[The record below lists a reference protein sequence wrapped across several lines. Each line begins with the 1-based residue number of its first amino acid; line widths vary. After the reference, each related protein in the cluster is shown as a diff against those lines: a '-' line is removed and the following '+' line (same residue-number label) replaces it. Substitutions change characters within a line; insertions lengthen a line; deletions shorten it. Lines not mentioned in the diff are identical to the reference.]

1 MSTTQI
7 VSKRLHVSTA
17 INFVDDVASNSAYY
31 VFAAKHIPYDSG
43 DGTVPA
49 PNDTVVNN
57 YINIYNDMLFGKRI
71 ANTDVKTM
79 IPRYNWASGTKYAM
93 YDDTDPLLYDKQ
105 FFTVVDGGAFFR
117 VYKCLYNGGG
127 ANSTVEPTG
136 TDDSAFESPNDG
148 YIWKYMYS
156 TPSATMT
163 KFATTQYMP
172 VTPNTSITAAATPGS
187 IEVVAVED
195 GGIGYNNYL
204 TGAFELPTDLRL
216 NSGYGYA
223 LGSTASSSNN
233 FYNNCVILMTSG
245 LAVDEFRIIT
255 SYGPVG
261 EQKIATLNEPFTASV
276 AVNDTFEIYPFVDI
290 FDTGG
295 VMQVNCIARAIV
307 SPATGN
313 SISKIEVIDP
323 GQGYRSAI
331 AVIRPATV
339 VGVSS
344 NAVLR
349 PIMSPPDGHGA
360 NTNYELGGNYAGV
373 AVKFIGNEGVAS
385 GGELRTENDFRQVG
399 ILRNPLFANVE
410 IKFSPANTV
419 GAFVPPEAVSQY
431 TDVQLTGTVSTTS
444 GSPTITGTSTLF
456 TNNLSVGNRL
466 LIKGGGSNL
475 FGNVLSIASNT
486 QLTLSVSASVTNSTC
501 NVSVIQTTPHG
512 IISSNS
518 VNTIYLANVNIAN
531 VSSSMKFIGEQSFC
545 TTVADT
551 IKISRGGSTPDV
563 RLTNNYV
570 TFSQLTKLGGT
581 FSAGTPFANDEFVT
595 QYSAVIYA
603 QPSARI
609 YTTTLNESGVDYL
622 YVTNVKN
629 VWETGANDGVATGTT
644 SDAQFTVLNKYE
656 GELVPGS
663 GEVMY
668 IENVSPISRSD
679 SQTETIKLILEF

>member
-17 INFVDDVASNSAYY
+17 INFVNDVASNSAYY
-31 VFAAKHIPYDSG
+31 VFAARHIPYDSG
-43 DGTVPA
+43 DGTVPV

-57 YINIYNDMLFGKRI
+57 YINIYNDMLFGKKI
-71 ANTDVKTM
+71 ANTDIKTM
-79 IPRYNWASGTKYAM
+79 IPRYNWTSGTKYAM

-136 TDDSAFESPNDG
+136 TADTAYESPGDG

-163 KFATTQYMP
+163 QFATTQYMP
-172 VTPNTSITAAATPGS
+172 VTPNTSITTAATPGS

-245 LAVDEFRIIT
+245 AAVDEFRIIT
-255 SYGPVG
+255 SYNPVG
-261 EQKIATLNEPFTASV
+261 EQKIATLNEPFTANV
-276 AVNDTFEIYPFVDI
+276 AVNDTFEVYPFVDI

-295 VMQVNCIARAIV
+295 IMQVNCIARAIV
-307 SPATGN
+307 SSATGN
-313 SISKIEVIDP
+313 SISKIEVIEP
-323 GQGYRSAI
+323 GEGYRSAI

-349 PIMSPPDGHGA
+349 PIMSPPNGHGA
-360 NTNYELGGNYAGV
+360 NTNYELGANYAGV
-373 AVKFIGNEGVAS
+373 AIKFIENEGVDP
-385 GGELRTENDFRQVG
+385 ELRTENDFRQVG

-419 GAFVPPEAVSQY
+419 GAFIPPEAVSQY
-431 TDVQLTGTVSTTS
+431 TDVQLTGTVSTTT
-444 GSPTITGTSTLF
+444 GSPTVTGTSTRF
-456 TNNLSVGNRL
+456 ANNLSVGDRL
-466 LIKGGGSNL
+466 LINGSGSNI
-475 FGNVLSIASNT
+475 FGNVLSIANNT
-486 QLTLSVSASVTNSTC
+486 QLTLSVNASVTSATS
-501 NVSVIQTTPHG
+501 NVSLIQTTPHG
-512 IISSNS
+512 IISANS
-518 VNTIYLANVNIAN
+518 SGTIYLANVNISN

-563 RLTNNYV
+563 RSTNNYA

-581 FSAGTPFANDEFVT
+581 LTGGSVFDPDEYIT
-595 QYSAVIYA
+595 QASAVSYA
-603 QPSARI
+603 QPSARV
-609 YTTTLNESGVDYL
+609 YTANNVGGTDYL

-629 VWETGANDGVATGTT
+629 VWETGVDAEATGNTNNG
-644 SDAQFTVLNKYE
+644 QFVVDNKYE

-679 SQTETIKLILEF
+679 TQTETIKLILEF